1 VNISLAGHRASPR
14 IRPLKGDT
22 IMKNV
27 QDYFETWLRAQENIF
42 SGFIE
47 TSKLDAP
54 RSLNAYFPLSR
65 RC

>member
-1 VNISLAGHRASPR
+1 
-14 IRPLKGDT
+14 
-22 IMKNV
+22 MKNV